1 MHYLQIVGHKITLK
15 IRFIMLMI
23 YFCKL
28 CSILKIK
35 NNNSKLKFLKNNQ
48 LKIVLIGGPGTGKT
62 SVLNALQAKG
72 YFCLEE
78 VSRAVTLQAQ
88 KDGIDQL
95 FLTEPLLFSKK
106 LLEGRENQFLEAQN
120 SSENLVFF
128 DRGIPDVKAYLD
140 YFKTDYPSYFTDKC
154 LEYTY
159 DLIFHFAPWK
169 DIHTT
174 DNERYESFEESIKID
189 EFLKE
194 AYTALNYKLV
204 NVPFGSIKHRT
215 DFIINSLSCE

>member
-1 MHYLQIVGHKITLK
+1 M
-15 IRFIMLMI
+15 RMI

-28 CSILKIK
+28 STILKIK
-35 NNNSKLKFLKNNQ
+35 NNNSKLNFLKNNQ

-62 SVLNALQAKG
+62 SVLNALKERG

-106 LLEGRENQFLEAQN
+106 LLEGREKQFLEAEN
-120 SSENLVFF
+120 SKKNLVFF

-140 YFKTDYPSYFTDKC
+140 YFKSDYPSTFTEKNK
-154 LEYTY
+154 EYKY
-159 DLIFHFAPWK
+159 NIIFHFAPWK
-169 DIHTT
+169 QIHIT

-189 EFLKE
+189 QYLKE
-194 AYTALNYKLV
+194 TYSSLGYKLID
-204 NVPFGSIKHRT
+204 VPFGSIKDRT
-215 DFIINSLSCE
+215 DFIINSLSSEC